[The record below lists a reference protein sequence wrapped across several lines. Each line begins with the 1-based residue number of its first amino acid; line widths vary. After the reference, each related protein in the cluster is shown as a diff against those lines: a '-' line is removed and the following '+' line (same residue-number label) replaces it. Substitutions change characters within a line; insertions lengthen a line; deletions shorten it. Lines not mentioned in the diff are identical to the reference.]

1 MQGRV
6 WLVAAPPGKG
16 QIWGSLMVHFWFEYK
31 YGRAAAGVMRCMGGG
46 KFHVLSYLACRLLP
60 PSFQGCPGMLAS
72 FWVLG
77 TVLAFLIDQQVG
89 ILPFPSIL
97 HPRLFPPPPPVFTQQ
112 DLFMLTLFKFA
123 DGGRKKDR
131 VE

>member
-97 HPRLFPPPPPVFTQQ
+97 HPRLFPPTPCFYTTGFIHVNFIQVRRW
-112 DLFMLTLFKFA
+112 
-123 DGGRKKDR
+123 GEKKGSC
-131 VE
+131 